1 MIVGIDLG
9 TSNSLVAVFRNGE
22 PVLVPNALG
31 SVLTPSAVSMD
42 DDGTIVVGEAARDR
56 AITHPDRTALA
67 FKRSMGTDHPFMLG
81 RRLFRAEELS
91 ALVLRAL
98 KDDAEAT
105 FGEPV
110 TDAVV
115 TVPAY
120 FSDGQR
126 QATRTAAQLAGLN
139 VKRLLNEPTAAA
151 LAYGLLENDDDAA
164 KLLVLDLG
172 GGTFDVSI
180 IEKFEGI
187 VEVRAT
193 AGDNFL
199 GGEDFVDAIV
209 AEFMR
214 KAGDAPELLGRDG
227 APLRAQIRR
236 KAETFKREASAHQ
249 SATLTAT
256 VGGREIELTLTQAD
270 LTKLYAP
277 LLARMRGPIQRAM
290 LDSRLTPNDITGVIL
305 AGGATR
311 MPDVRRMAALLFG
324 RMPIATIDPDEIV
337 ARGAAVYAALL
348 SRDEAFEE
356 VVVTDVAPYSMGI
369 EVMQDIRGTKVGGVF
384 SPIISRN
391 TAIPVSRV
399 EPYATT
405 SLGQTQVNVEVF
417 QGESRLVRDNIRL
430 GTIPVTVPRNMKE
443 RETFDVRFTY
453 DRDGILEV
461 EVTMNS
467 TQQTWREIF
476 QSQAGSLSKAEIEE
490 RLGQLAA
497 LKTHPR
503 ENAENVAALARA
515 DRIFQEYVAARPVV
529 TDYSG
534 RFTVAL
540 EGQDPREIARSR
552 KELLAVLD
560 RVESE
565 TWNFDDG

>member
-9 TSNSLVAVFRNGE
+9 TSNSLLAVVRSGE
-22 PVLVPNALG
+22 PVLVHNALG
-31 SVLTPSAVSMD
+31 SVLTPSAVSME
-42 DDGTIVVGEAARDR
+42 DDGTIVVGEPARDR

-67 FKRSMGTDHPFMLG
+67 FKRSMGTNHTFVLG
-81 RRLFRAEELS
+81 RRAFRAEELS
-91 ALVLRAL
+91 ALVLGAL
-98 KDDAEAT
+98 KADAEAM

-110 TDAVV
+110 TEAVV

-120 FSDGQR
+120 FSDAQR
-126 QATRTAAQLAGLN
+126 RATRAAAQLAGLN
-139 VKRLLNEPTAAA
+139 VRRLLNEPTAAA
-151 LAYGLLENDDDAA
+151 LAYGLLEHGDDDA
-164 KLLVLDLG
+164 KLVILDLG

-209 AEFMR
+209 AEFVR
-214 KAGDAPELLGRDG
+214 RAGEPSALDG
-227 APLRAQIRR
+227 PGGAALRAQIRR
-236 KAETFKREASAHQ
+236 KAEHLKREASAQQ
-249 SATLTAT
+249 SASMSAT
-256 VGGREIELTLTQAD
+256 IDGRLVELTLSQAD

-277 LLARMRGPIQRAM
+277 LLARLRGPIQRAM
-290 LDSRLTPNDITGVIL
+290 LDSRLTPDDITGVIL

-324 RMPIATIDPDEIV
+324 RMPIAHIDPDEIV

-348 SRDEAFEE
+348 ARDAAFEE

-369 EVMQDIRGTKVGGVF
+369 EVLQDVRGAKIGGAY

-391 TAIPVSRV
+391 TPIPVSRV
-399 EPYATT
+399 QPYTT
-405 SLGQTQVNVEVF
+405 ANLGQTSVKIEVF

-430 GTIPVTVPRNMKE
+430 GTLSIAVPRNTKE
-443 RETFDVRFTY
+443 NEAFDVRFTY

-461 EVTMNS
+461 EVTVRS
-467 TQQTWREIF
+467 TQRTWREVF
-476 QSQAGSLSKAEIEE
+476 ESQVGALSKAEIEE
-490 RLGQLAA
+490 RVRHFAA

-503 ENAENVAALARA
+503 ESAENVAALARA
-515 DRIFQEYVAARPVV
+515 DRIFQEHMAARPLVSEH
-529 TDYSG
+529 SG
-534 RFTVAL
+534 RFTLAL
-540 EGQDPREIARSR
+540 EEQDQREIARRR

-560 RVESE
+560 RIEAE
-565 TWNFDDG
+565 TWHFDDG

>member
-1 MIVGIDLG
+1 VIVGIDLG
-9 TSNSLVAVFRNGE
+9 TSNSLLAVVRNGE

-31 SVLTPSAVSMD
+31 SVLTPSAVSIG
-42 DDGTIVVGEAARDR
+42 DDGTIIVGEAARDR
-56 AITHPDRTALA
+56 AITHPNLTAVA
-67 FKRSMGTDHPFMLG
+67 FKRSMGTNRDFILG
-81 RRLFRAEELS
+81 RRAFRAEELS
-91 ALVLRAL
+91 ALVLGAL
-98 KDDAEAT
+98 KADAEAM

-126 QATRTAAQLAGLN
+126 QATRAAAQLAGLT

-151 LAYGLLENDDDAA
+151 LAYGLLENRDDEA
-164 KLLVLDLG
+164 KLLILDLG

-214 KAGDAPELLGRDG
+214 KAGDVPTLLGREG
-227 APLRAQIRR
+227 AVLLAQIRR
-236 KAETFKREASAHQ
+236 RAEYVKREASAHQ
-249 SATLTAT
+249 SATLSAI
-256 VGGREIELTLTQAD
+256 VDGRQIDLQLSQAD
-270 LTKLYAP
+270 LTQLYAP
-277 LLARMRGPIQRAM
+277 LLARLRGPIQRAM
-290 LDSRLTPNDITGVIL
+290 LDSRLTPDDITGVIL

-324 RMPIATIDPDEIV
+324 RLPIANIDPDEIV

-348 SRDEAFEE
+348 ARDEAFDE

-369 EVMQDIRGTKVGGVF
+369 EVLQDIGTKKVGGVF

-391 TAIPVSRV
+391 TTIPVSRV
-399 EPYATT
+399 QPYSTAN
-405 SLGQTQVNVEVF
+405 LGQTLVNIEVF

-430 GTIPVTVPRNMKE
+430 GTIPVKVPRNMKAHE
-443 RETFDVRFTY
+443 AFDVRFTY

-461 EVTMNS
+461 EVTMHS
-467 TQQTWREIF
+467 TQRTWREIF

-490 RLGQLAA
+490 RLGRLAA

-515 DRIFQEYVAARPVV
+515 DRIFQEHLAARPVV
-529 TDYSG
+529 AEYSG
-534 RFTVAL
+534 RFSVAL
-540 EGQDPREIARSR
+540 EEQDPREITRLR
-552 KELLAVLD
+552 KDLLAVLD
-560 RVESE
+560 RIETE
-565 TWNFDDG
+565 TWTFDDG

>member
-1 MIVGIDLG
+1 VIVGIDLG
-9 TSNSLVAVFRNGE
+9 TSNSLLAVVRSGE

-31 SVLTPSAVSMD
+31 SVLTPSAVSIG
-42 DDGTIVVGEAARDR
+42 DDGTIIVGEAARDR
-56 AITHPDRTALA
+56 AITHPDLTAVA
-67 FKRSMGTDHPFMLG
+67 FKRSMGTSRDFMLG
-81 RRLFRAEELS
+81 RRAFRAEELS
-91 ALVLRAL
+91 ALVLGAL
-98 KDDAEAT
+98 KADAEAM
-105 FGEPV
+105 FGEPI

-120 FSDGQR
+120 FSDRQR
-126 QATRTAAQLAGLN
+126 QATRTAAQLAGLS

-151 LAYGLLENDDDAA
+151 LAYGLLENADDDA
-164 KLLVLDLG
+164 KLLILDLG

-214 KAGDAPELLGRDG
+214 KAGDAPALHGPDG
-227 APLRAQIRR
+227 AALRAQIRR
-236 KAETFKREASAHQ
+236 RAEYVKREASAHQ
-249 SATLTAT
+249 SATLTA
-256 VGGREIELTLTQAD
+256 VVDGRRIDLQLSQAD
-270 LTKLYAP
+270 LTQLYAP
-277 LLARMRGPIQRAM
+277 LLARLRGPIQRAM
-290 LDSRLTPNDITGVIL
+290 LDSHLTPDDLTGVIL

-311 MPDVRRMAALLFG
+311 MPEVRRMAALLFG
-324 RMPIATIDPDEIV
+324 RLPIANIDPDEIV

-348 SRDEAFEE
+348 SRDKAFDE

-369 EVMQDIRGTKVGGVF
+369 EVMHTVQGSKVGGLF

-391 TAIPVSRV
+391 TTIPVSRV
-399 EPYATT
+399 QPYATVK
-405 SLGQTQVNVEVF
+405 LGQTLVNVDVF

-430 GTIPVTVPRNMKE
+430 GTIPVKVPRNT
-443 RETFDVRFTY
+443 RAHETFDVRFTY

-461 EVTMNS
+461 EVTMHS
-467 TQQTWREIF
+467 TQRTWREIF
-476 QSQAGSLSKAEIEE
+476 ESQAGSLSKADIEE
-490 RLGQLAA
+490 RLGRLAA

-515 DRIFQEYVAARPVV
+515 DRIFQEHIAARSVV
-529 TDYSG
+529 TEYSG
-534 RFTVAL
+534 RFTVVL
-540 EGQDPREIARSR
+540 EEQDPREITRVR
-552 KELLAVLD
+552 RELLNVLD
-560 RVESE
+560 RIEAE
-565 TWNFDDG
+565 TWSFDDG

>member
-31 SVLTPSAVSMD
+31 SVLTPSAVSID
-42 DDGTIVVGEAARDR
+42 ENGTIVVGEAARDR
-56 AITHPDRTALA
+56 ALTHPDRTALA
-67 FKRSMGTDHPFMLG
+67 FKRAMGSNHVFMLG
-81 RRLFRAEELS
+81 RRAFRAEELS
-91 ALVLRAL
+91 ALVLAAL
-98 KDDAEAT
+98 KADAEAM

-126 QATRTAAQLAGLN
+126 QATRLAARLAGLN
-139 VKRLLNEPTAAA
+139 VRRLLNEPTAAA
-151 LAYGLLENDDDAA
+151 LAYGLLENRDDDA

-209 AEFMR
+209 AEFLQ
-214 KAGDAPELLGRDG
+214 KAGDVPELSGKDG
-227 APLRAQIRR
+227 PTLRAQIRR
-236 KAETFKREASAHQ
+236 RAEQVKREAADRGSV
-249 SATLTAT
+249 TLTVIA
-256 VGGREIELTLTQAD
+256 GDRQID
-270 LTKLYAP
+270 LDLSQDDLSKLYAP
-277 LLARMRGPIQRAM
+277 LLARLRSPIQRAM
-290 LDSRLTPNDITGVIL
+290 HDSRLTPDDITGVIL

-311 MPDVRRMAALLFG
+311 MPDVRRIAARLFG
-324 RMPIATIDPDEIV
+324 RMPIAHIDPDEIV
-337 ARGAAVYAALL
+337 ARGAAIYAAMLA
-348 SRDEAFEE
+348 RDEAFDE

-369 EVMQDIRGTKVGGVF
+369 EISQDVKGSMIRGLF

-391 TAIPVSRV
+391 TVIPVSRV
-399 EPYATT
+399 QPYATAV
-405 SLGQTQVNVEVF
+405 LGQTVVNIEVF

-430 GTIPVTVPRNMKE
+430 GTIPVSVPRNT
-443 RETFDVRFTY
+443 RAHETFDVRFTY

-461 EVTMNS
+461 EVTMHS
-467 TQQTWREIF
+467 TQRTWREIF
-476 QSQAGSLSKAEIEE
+476 QNQTGSLSESDIEE
-490 RLGQLAA
+490 RLRQLAA

-503 ENAENVAALARA
+503 ESAENVAALARA
-515 DRIFQEYVAARPVV
+515 DRVFQEHISARPMIQE
-529 TDYSG
+529 YSG
-534 RFTVAL
+534 RFTAIL
-540 EGQDPREIARSR
+540 EQQDAREIARMR

-565 TWNFDDG
+565 TWTFDDG